1 MNIETLAP
9 FLAGPGAAVIVL
21 LCVFAAVYRLSV
33 VYLVPLA
40 AGALERHLQQVD
52 TIATRIDGIQA
63 RHTLEHERILTTID
77 AMHAA
82 IVQELRAV
90 V

>member
-21 LCVFAAVYRLSV
+21 LCVFGALYRLAV

-52 TIATRIDGIQA
+52 AIADRLDASQSL
-63 RHTLEHERILTTID
+63 HTAEHARIL
-77 AMHAA
+77 A
-82 IVQELRAV
+82 IAESVLVEIRHV
-90 V
+90 NRS